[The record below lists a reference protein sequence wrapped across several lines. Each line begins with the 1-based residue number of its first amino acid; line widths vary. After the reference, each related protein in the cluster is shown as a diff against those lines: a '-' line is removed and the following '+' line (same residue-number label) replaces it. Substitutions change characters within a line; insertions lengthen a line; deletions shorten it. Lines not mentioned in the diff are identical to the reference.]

1 MSPGSPRKPI
11 GVLLITFCF
20 LSASLFR
27 ALALMSVAIK
37 PGAMQLTLM
46 PFGESSTAIALV
58 MPSTADLEAVYAITF
73 GMPYCEAIEL
83 ILTMEPL
90 PFANMCLTTSRDK
103 AKTAVTFV

>member
-27 ALALMSVAIK
+27 ALALISVAIK

-58 MPSTADLEAVYAITF
+58 MPSMADLEAVYAITF

-83 ILTMEPL
+83 ILIIAPP
-90 PFANMCLTTSRDK
+90 PFSSIILTTSLDK
-103 AKTAVTFV
+103 ENMAVKLV